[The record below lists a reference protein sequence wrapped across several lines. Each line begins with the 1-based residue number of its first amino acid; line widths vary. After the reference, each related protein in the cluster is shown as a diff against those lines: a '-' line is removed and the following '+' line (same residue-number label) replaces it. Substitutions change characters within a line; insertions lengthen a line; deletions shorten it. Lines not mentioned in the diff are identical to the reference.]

1 MSKGIEH
8 HLHTETV
15 EKSQKFVKD
24 IKLAG
29 RGMKGET
36 SSKKRKNKWHY
47 VTDRNSPIGIATYN
61 CINPLCIIVINR
73 KR

>member
-15 EKSQKFVKD
+15 EKLQKFVKD

-36 SSKKRKNKWHY
+36 SSKKGKTNG
-47 VTDRNSPIGIATYN
+47 TM
-61 CINPLCIIVINR
+61 
-73 KR
+73 

>member
-1 MSKGIEH
+1 MRGKVIMLYFYSKLNLLNIMSNGIEH

-15 EKSQKFVKD
+15 EKLQKFVKD

-36 SSKKRKNKWHY
+36 SSKKGKTNG
-47 VTDRNSPIGIATYN
+47 TM
-61 CINPLCIIVINR
+61 
-73 KR
+73 